1 MEIKSIKKEM
11 ILFNENVLDCDY
23 YIKTPILV
31 DKNYECILGN
41 SLKNKL
47 KDDVDVII
55 FNPQNTFERNCFLE
69 FENDLINNISKE
81 KIAIIEKQ
89 INDYILKYNN
99 KVQQISIFENDV
111 FYENRCIT
119 EEIFD
124 IPPEFKFKSKMNSKK
139 NKGDEECETLFS
151 LYGDEL

>member
-1 MEIKSIKKEM
+1 M
-11 ILFNENVLDCDY
+11 
-23 YIKTPILV
+23 
-31 DKNYECILGN
+31 
-41 SLKNKL
+41 KNKL

-69 FENDLINNISKE
+69 FENDLISNKRQK
-81 KIAIIEKQ
+81 KITIIEKQ

-124 IPPEFKFKSKMNSKK
+124 IPPEFKFK
-139 NKGDEECETLFS
+139 
-151 LYGDEL
+151 